1 MNNENPDTDKIDLD
15 TVIDAALI
23 ELSGFTADSSEY
35 KTILD
40 RLQTLYTI
48 KVASDKASFD
58 NMRTIHDIETGSKE
72 PTKKGVSPD
81 TLVSAGASLA
91 GIFMILSYEHVAP
104 ITSKALSFVT
114 KAKI

>member
-1 MNNENPDTDKIDLD
+1 MNNTTPDTDKIDLD

-23 ELSGFTADSSEY
+23 ELSSFNADTSEY

-40 RLQTLYTI
+40 RVQTLYSI
-48 KVASDKASFD
+48 KIASEKSVFD
-58 NMRTIHDIETGSKE
+58 NMRTAHDVEADSKK
-72 PTKKGVSPD
+72 PKKTVSPD

-91 GIFMILSYEHVAP
+91 GIFMILSYEHIAP
-104 ITSKALSFVT
+104 ITTKALSFVT